1 MNQHFKR
8 WQWAGLLGAALGT
21 SAVVN
26 ADSVQ
31 AFFKR
36 KEFREAFDNWFEQT
50 LQEPPAGVRRSLRR
64 SSRPGAGEDADVDG
78 DIFRRSHPPHPPG
91 FDDGEQLGLKRQ
103 AQGR

>member
-36 KEFREAFDNWFEQT
+36 KEFREAFDNSIRYTDKVEFPEHVAVGPNADPT
-50 LQEPPAGVRRSLRR
+50 RGLAAFGVAPDGVTPDNS
-64 SSRPGAGEDADVDG
+64 GAVITGV
-78 DIFRRSHPPHPPG
+78 S
-91 FDDGEQLGLKRQ
+91 
-103 AQGR
+103 